1 MTGISFF
8 GLSFIGIL
16 IYLILRKRIRPLEE
30 SRKVLES
37 MTEGDLTKGL
47 QVFSMDEIG
56 EMSVSINQFNK
67 KVKRF

>member
-37 MTEGDLTKGL
+37 MTGGDLTKGL
-47 QVFSMDEIG
+47 QDFSMDEIG
-56 EMSVSINQFNK
+56 EMSVSINLFN
-67 KVKRF
+67 

>member
-1 MTGISFF
+1 MCLRYDRNFFF

-37 MTEGDLTKGL
+37 MTGGDLTKGL

-56 EMSVSINQFNK
+56 EMSVSINLFNK
-67 KVKRF
+67 K

>member
-1 MTGISFF
+1 MCLRYDRDFFF

-67 KVKRF
+67 K